1 MGGNSP
7 QTTQQTQNSVS
18 SPWTAAQPMLQS
30 LLDKY
35 SGQSTAVTPA
45 QTAATNQLTSDTSA
59 IPNMGASATGALNN
73 AFGFSTTPQ
82 IGMLSDATKQLQ
94 SNLSPISDPTN
105 LNPYNTPGF
114 SDAMST
120 MTNDITKNVKNVYA
134 GSGRDPAG
142 AGSFAGSLGRGLVQG
157 EAPVIAGQY
166 NTNVSN
172 MMGANKTAFDAGNTA
187 ATGEANLGMLPI
199 STGLSGIG
207 AVPGASTAYASPGA
221 TALTAANAAYS
232 TPWTNLSSALTPA
245 ATIGSLGGQTSGSGT
260 STTTPANNMLSN
272 IIGGGSAGIGMLS
285 MLMSDKRAKTD
296 IQPVGKLDDGQ
307 TVHRFRY
314 KGSPTM
320 QIGLLAQDVA
330 KKVPGAVG
338 KMPGGLGMLGVDYK
352 TATDPSV
359 AMRKAA

>member
-1 MGGNSP
+1 MGPNSP
-7 QTTQQTQNSVS
+7 QTTQQSQNSVS

-30 LLDKY
+30 LIDKY

-45 QTAATNQLTSDTSA
+45 QTAAANNLTSSTSD
-59 IPNMGASATGALNN
+59 IPNMGASATGALNS

-82 IGMLSDATKQLQ
+82 IGQLSDSLKQLQ
-94 SNLSPISDPTN
+94 SNTAPISDPNN

-114 SDAMST
+114 SDALGT

-199 STGLSGIG
+199 ATGLQGVG
-207 AVPGASTAYASPGA
+207 AVPGQASAYSAAGA
-221 TALTAANAAYS
+221 TGLGAANAAYQ
-232 TPWTNLSSALTPA
+232 TPWTNLQSLLTPA
-245 ATIGSLGGQTSGSGT
+245 ATIGSLGGQTNASGT

-307 TVHRFRY
+307 TIHKFRY
-314 KGSPTM
+314 KGRPEM
-320 QIGLLAQDVA
+320 HIGLLAQEVQ
-330 KKVPGAVG
+330 KKVPSAVG
-338 KMPGGLGMLGVDYK
+338 RMPSGMLGVDYDR
-352 TATDPSV
+352 ATQKS
-359 AMRKAA
+359 ARMAA